1 ILRSNRKPPSSS
13 STAVSENEQRELLET
28 ITSNLPLDK
37 SFISSTR
44 FLFGLLRTAIILN
57 ASEICRATLDDLLV
71 PSYSYLNETLYDVD
85 LVERILAH
93 FLDTLEQ
100 SNTAVV
106 EADGK
111 SLSLMLVGKL
121 IDGFLAEIAS
131 DANLKSDKFYNLAIS
146 LPDQARLYDDGLY
159 RAVNVYLKAHPWV
172 SEAERE
178 KICGVMD
185 CQKLTLET
193 CTHAAQ
199 N

>member
-1 ILRSNRKPPSSS
+1 MLPGFVLRILRSNRKPPSSS

-57 ASEICRATLDDLLV
+57 ASEICRDL
-71 PSYSYLNETLYDVD
+71 
-85 LVERILAH
+85 ILAH